1 MVGLP
6 DGSGAELPRQEGNTD
21 LDAERSVFKEQKG
34 GQLMPPGAE
43 ENSGF
48 CESHVPGQLHRS
60 ACKWQAQSWA
70 PGSSFSELSFFPFAQ
85 DVKISE
91 QSMSVLRL
99 GHSAIFPPI
108 TQVRKFHLPESPR

>member
-1 MVGLP
+1 MV
-6 DGSGAELPRQEGNTD
+6 
-21 LDAERSVFKEQKG
+21 SVNPSF
-34 GQLMPPGAE
+34 
-43 ENSGF
+43 
-48 CESHVPGQLHRS
+48 SHVPGQLHRP